1 MIMKKILFSAFAAIA
16 LCACSNNSE
25 VVMDSTVD
33 TTVNDTVTVIEVE
46 EFADTTIDTVV
57 AE

>member
-1 MIMKKILFSAFAAIA
+1 MKKILFSTVAAIA

-25 VVMDSTVD
+25 AVMDSTVD

>member
-1 MIMKKILFSAFAAIA
+1 MIMKKILFSIFAAVA

-33 TTVNDTVTVIEVE
+33 TTVNDTVAVIEVE

>member
-1 MIMKKILFSAFAAIA
+1 MKKILFSIFAAVA